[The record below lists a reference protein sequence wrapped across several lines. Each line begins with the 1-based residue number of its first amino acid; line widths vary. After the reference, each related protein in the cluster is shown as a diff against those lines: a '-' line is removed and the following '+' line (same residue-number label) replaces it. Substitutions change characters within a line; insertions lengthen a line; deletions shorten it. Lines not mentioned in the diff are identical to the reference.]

1 MWENKKDLK
10 CDETWHRKTIEKD
23 TQVKPKISGKT
34 NMIKL

>member
-10 CDETWHRKTIEKD
+10 RDETWHLKTIGKD